1 MEHITVTDKIRLER
15 IKPSMAPEIFNT
27 IDHNRLYL
35 KQWLPFVE
43 MTNDISDTERFINS
57 VSSDKKYKRD
67 EIFTIWY
74 HQAFAGLIGFKDTDW
89 NNRKT
94 ELGYWLAE
102 SLQGKGIITTCV
114 KKLIS
119 YAFVKMK
126 LNRVQIKVAVG
137 NKKSAAIPQR
147 LGFQM
152 EGIERA
158 GEFHENKFLDLQ
170 VYSLLK
176 QDWLTLT

>member
-1 MEHITVTDKIRLER
+1 MEHISVNDKIRLER
-15 IKPSMAPEIFNT
+15 INLSMAPEIFAA
-27 IDHNRLYL
+27 INRDRTYL

-43 MTNDISDTERFINS
+43 MTQDIEDTKRFIKS
-57 VSSDKKYKRD
+57 VSSDNKYKRD
-67 EIFTIWY
+67 EIFSIWY
-74 HQAFAGLIGFKDTDW
+74 RESFAGLIGFKDTDW

-102 SLQGKGIITTCV
+102 ELQGKGIITTCV
-114 KKLIS
+114 KKLIAF
-119 YAFVKMK
+119 AFVKMK

-137 NKKSAAIPQR
+137 NEKSAAIPR
-147 LGFQM
+147 RIGFKL

-158 GEFHENKFLDLQ
+158 GEFHENRFLDLQ

>member
-1 MEHITVTDKIRLER
+1 MEYITVTDKIRLER
-15 IKPSMAPEIFNT
+15 LKLSMAHQIFSA
-27 IDHNRLYL
+27 IDRDRLYL

-43 MTNDISDTERFINS
+43 MTNDVSDTERFIKS
-57 VSSDKKYKRD
+57 VSSEKRYRRD

-74 HQAFAGLIGFKDTDW
+74 RESFAGLIGFKDTDW

-102 SLQGKGIITTCV
+102 ALQGKGIITTCV

-119 YAFVKMK
+119 YTFIKMK
-126 LNRVQIKVAVG
+126 LNRIQIKVALG
-137 NKKSAAIPQR
+137 NDKSAAIPKR

-158 GEFHENKFLDLQ
+158 GEFHENTFFDLQ
-170 VYSLLK
+170 VFSLLK

>member
-1 MEHITVTDKIRLER
+1 MEHITITDKIRLER
-15 IKPSMAPEIFNT
+15 INLSMAPEIFNAIERDRT
-27 IDHNRLYL
+27 YL

-43 MTNDISDTERFINS
+43 MTNDVSDTERFIKS
-57 VSSDKKYKRD
+57 VSSDKKFKRD
-67 EIFTIWY
+67 EIFSIRY
-74 HQAFAGLIGFKDTDW
+74 RESFAGLIGFKDTDW

-102 SLQGKGIITTCV
+102 NLQGKGIITTCV

-119 YAFVKMK
+119 YAFIKMK

-137 NKKSAAIPQR
+137 NNKSAAVPQR
-147 LGFQM
+147 LGFQL

>member
-1 MEHITVTDKIRLER
+1 MEHISVNDKIRLER
-15 IKPSMAPEIFNT
+15 IKLSMAPEIFAA
-27 IDHNRLYL
+27 IDHDRIYL

-43 MTNDISDTERFINS
+43 MTLNVQDTERFINS
-57 VSSDKKYKRD
+57 VTSDKKYKRD
-67 EIFTIWY
+67 EIFSIRY
-74 HQAFAGLIGFKDTDW
+74 HESFAGLIGFKDTDW

-102 SLQGKGIITTCV
+102 ELQGKGIITTCV

-119 YAFVKMK
+119 FAFVKMK

-137 NKKSAAIPQR
+137 NHKSEAIPNR
-147 LGFQM
+147 LGFQL

-158 GEFHENKFLDLQ
+158 GEFHENKYLDLK
-170 VYSLLK
+170 VFSLLK
-176 QDWLTLT
+176 KDWLALV